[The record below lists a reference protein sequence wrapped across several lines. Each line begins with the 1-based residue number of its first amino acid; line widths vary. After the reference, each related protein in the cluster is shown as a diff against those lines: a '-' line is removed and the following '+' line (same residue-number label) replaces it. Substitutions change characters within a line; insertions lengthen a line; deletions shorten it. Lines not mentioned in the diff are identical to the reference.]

1 MTEWKAGDRAMV
13 DIVEINGVSALIRR
27 HGTKDH
33 RTDVVRSDV
42 FRPLPTD
49 PHQALKDAVIEAA
62 KAWRQAQRTEK
73 HLASA
78 AIDLLQAVDA
88 LTAAQTPPKPD
99 LVEVFTNAIR
109 PASCVSVCA
118 RYVAKLGP
126 HCYDGGGRECHDAI
140 EAGLAAVEAAR
151 GAK

>member
-1 MTEWKAGDRAMV
+1 MSEWKDGDEAMV
-13 DIVEINGVSALIRR
+13 TLYRVHGHLAEVECGDYL
-27 HGTKDH
+27 
-33 RTDVVRSDV
+33 RTVHVECLH
-42 FRPLPTD
+42 PLPTD
-49 PHQALKDAVIEAA
+49 QHQALKDAVIAA
-62 KAWRQAQRTEK
+62 AGEVRTTAPVTDGR
-73 HLASA
+73 LR
-78 AIDLLQAVDA
+78 AIIKMFYAIDA
-88 LTAAQTPPKPD
+88 LTAAQTPPKLD

-109 PASCVSVCA
+109 PASCVSICA

>member
-49 PHQALKDAVIEAA
+49 PHQALKDEVIEKA
-62 KAWRQAQRTEK
+62 KAWGQAQRTER
-73 HLASA
+73 HLAST
-78 AIDLLQAVDA
+78 AIDLLKAVNA
-88 LTAAQTPPKPD
+88 LTAAENPPKPD
-99 LVEVFTNAIR
+99 PVEVFYEVAGDNL
-109 PASCVSVCA
+109 CVCGSKTWKLCRSKPDECA
-118 RYVAKLGP
+118 CRHYIA
-126 HCYDGGGRECHDAI
+126 E
-140 EAGLAAVEAAR
+140 GLAAVEAAR
-151 GAK
+151 SAK